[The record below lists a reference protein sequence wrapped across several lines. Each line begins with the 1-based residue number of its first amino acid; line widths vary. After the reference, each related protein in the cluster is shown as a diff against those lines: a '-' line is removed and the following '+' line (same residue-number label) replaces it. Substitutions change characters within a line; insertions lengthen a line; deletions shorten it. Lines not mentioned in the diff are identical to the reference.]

1 MTPKEVRNGKPENIG
16 RKFLCCSEKSYQGS
30 RPGCGAFFWLDEAP
44 NDAALARRQAP
55 IGGEPAATAE
65 GNTQRGAIAAM
76 PSYLEKQIG
85 DNAAAIASLIAR
97 LNNFSEEVEEIK
109 KRL

>member
-1 MTPKEVRNGKPENIG
+1 MNPKEVKNGKPENIG
-16 RKFLCCSEKSYQGS
+16 RMFLCCNDKSYQGS

-44 NDAALARRQAP
+44 NDAALNKRQAP
-55 IGGEPAATAE
+55 IGGAVVDTSE
-65 GNTQRGAIAAM
+65 GNTQRGEIAKM
-76 PSYLEKQIG
+76 PSHLEKQIG

-97 LNNFSEEVEEIK
+97 LDNFSAEFAELK